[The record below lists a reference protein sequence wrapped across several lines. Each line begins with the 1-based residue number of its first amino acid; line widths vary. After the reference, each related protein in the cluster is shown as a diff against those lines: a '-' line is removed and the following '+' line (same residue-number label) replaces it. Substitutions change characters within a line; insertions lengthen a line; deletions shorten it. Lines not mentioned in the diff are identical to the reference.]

1 MGGAE
6 VGEGHPERDCR
17 LVSGAGSYAVNE
29 DPRFSECFKGLAH
42 REEALV
48 PGPVVMK
55 KVEPGPPFTQ
65 EDEIFLKG
73 MGILLRP

>member
-1 MGGAE
+1 MMNRE
-6 VGEGHPERDCR
+6 YIRR
-17 LVSGAGSYAVNE
+17 LIAVVVL
-29 DPRFSECFKGLAH
+29 GTTTAI
-42 REEALV
+42 V

-65 EDEIFLKG
+65 EDEIFLKS